1 MSTPEQRKKMGA
13 HIVDFEAR
21 RDENGRVRV
30 YKLPVE
36 DGGGAYEVAG
46 INDKYQPETAARL
59 RSLVEAGKQQQAEE
73 EAADYIIQYTDRV
86 ADWTQ
91 SAAVEC
97 YLRDSAFNRGAGG
110 AAKIL
115 QIAVG
120 VGVDGGVGPITKEAV
135 AEAEKNPGALL
146 DSLRAARETY
156 ERDHIGFR
164 EIFWQGLT
172 NRWNKAHAFAKTF
185 L

>member
-13 HIVDFEAR
+13 HIVNFEAR
-21 RDENGRVRV
+21 RDANGRVRV
-30 YKLPVE
+30 YLLPVE
-36 DGGGAYEVAG
+36 DGGGTYEVAG
-46 INDKYQPETAARL
+46 INNKFHPEAAARL
-59 RSLVEAGKQQQAEE
+59 RSLVETGKQQQAEA
-73 EAADYIIQYTDRV
+73 EAADYIVKFTDRV
-86 ADWTQ
+86 AEWTK

-97 YLRDSAFNRGAGG
+97 YLRDCAFNRGPGG

-120 VGVDGGVGPITKEAV
+120 VGVDGGVGPITKQAV
-135 AEAEKNPGALL
+135 AAAERNPGALL

-164 EIFWQGLT
+164 AIFWEGLT

>member
-21 RDENGRVRV
+21 RDQSGRIRV
-30 YKLPVE
+30 YSLPVE

-46 INDKYQPETAARL
+46 INDKYHPEAAARL
-59 RSLVEAGKQQQAEE
+59 RSLVEAGNQQQAEE
-73 EAADYIIQYTDRV
+73 EAAEYIAKYTDRV
-86 ADWTQ
+86 ADWTK

-97 YLRDSAFNRGAGG
+97 YLRDCAFNRGAGG

-115 QIAVG
+115 QIALG
-120 VGVDGGVGPITKEAV
+120 VGVDGGVGPTTKGAL
-135 AEAEKNPGALL
+135 AEAEKNPAILL
-146 DSLRAARETY
+146 EQLRAARETY
-156 ERDHIGFR
+156 ERDYIGYR
-164 EIFWQGLT
+164 QIFWEGLT
-172 NRWNKAHAFAKTF
+172 NRWNKAFAFAKTF